1 MFFAVAV
8 PEANCISSESIT
20 FNNRDTFTI
29 SLIDDK
35 REAKTFVCT
44 CNGYTTGCA
53 RLDCRLDEPE
63 EEKVVVFMPTENEE
77 EEEEPQ
83 SIFSK

>member
-1 MFFAVAV
+1 VLLAVAV

-44 CNGYTTGCA
+44 CNGYTSGCA